1 MRADET
7 KRCNLDNC
15 GTINTV
21 SSHKDA
27 SKSLCTGSQS
37 SNIDEE
43 LDRPN
48 VNLPHC
54 ESTDSKESKHPS
66 IPLKNDYTSGQGKAE
81 TDAARVASILK
92 EDLQYGSVNMPFPEK
107 IMSILDSA
115 EESQA
120 IWWQPEGDAFCIVPA
135 NFDHVL
141 MKHFQGTKFESF
153 TRKLN
158 RW

>member
-7 KRCNLDNC
+7 KSNNLCNFD
-15 GTINTV
+15 TFTAD
-21 SSHKDA
+21 SSQGL
-27 SKSLCTGSQS
+27 KSLGNGGQS
-37 SNIDEE
+37 SIIDEE
-43 LDRPN
+43 VDRPN
-48 VNLPHC
+48 ANLLNR

-66 IPLKNDYTSGQGKAE
+66 IPLKNDDTAGQYKAE
-81 TDAARVASILK
+81 TDAARVASILE
-92 EDLQYGSVNMPFPEK
+92 EDLQYGSVNLQFPEK
-107 IMSILDSA
+107 IMSLLDSA

-120 IWWQPEGDAFCIVPA
+120 MWWQPEGDAFCIVPA
-135 NFDHVL
+135 SFDHVL